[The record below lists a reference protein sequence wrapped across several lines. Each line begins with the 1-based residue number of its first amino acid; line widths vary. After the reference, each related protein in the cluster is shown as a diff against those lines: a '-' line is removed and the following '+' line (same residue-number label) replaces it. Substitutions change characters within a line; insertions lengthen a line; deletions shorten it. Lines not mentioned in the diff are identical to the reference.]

1 MAKLPRHLIA
11 APVQWTTA
19 QTGSYSK
26 SSGSQAV
33 TFVASGKWTRTFL
46 APSTGGTS
54 ESAPTDLLRLVQA
67 GLNVATSGLWTV
79 RLSSSG
85 YVEIQYNGPSG
96 YNPTIT
102 LSTAVARALGYS
114 STSVGPIAT
123 GTSVA
128 ATSHPAWCWLPYS
141 LANDTGWRPSPTTMI
156 AARHA
161 DGSVTAYDEG
171 VQAIERAFR
180 ADYAPTSEAVRVS
193 RSLLATPYW
202 PPESEPSRWT
212 TPTIRPEAVSAAW
225 TVHESLSTFVGLR
238 LAYTIGDLQALI
250 AGTSSA
256 YTVGYL
262 DPESIRTVDQR
273 AALSIPNYVSLV
285 SVPGFTLTQL
295 ALTTQETR

>member
-19 QTGSYSK
+19 QTGSYTT
-26 SSGSQAV
+26 SSGTQAV
-33 TFVASGKWTRTFL
+33 TFVASGKWTRTWL
-46 APSTGGTS
+46 APNTGGTS
-54 ESAPTDLLRLVQA
+54 EAAPTDLLRLVQA
-67 GLNVATSGLWTV
+67 GLNAVTPGLWFV
-79 RLSSSG
+79 RLNSSG
-85 YVEIQYNGPSG
+85 YVEIEYGGIFTS
-96 YNPTIT
+96 TLT
-102 LSTAVARALGYS
+102 LSTAIAKALGYS
-114 STSVGPIAT
+114 STTPGPFASGAII
-123 GTSVA
+123 S

-141 LANDTGWRPSPTTMI
+141 LANDTGWRPSPTTLI

-180 ADYAPTSEAVRVS
+180 ADYAPTSEAVRLS

-212 TPTIRPEAVSAAW
+212 TPTIRPEAVSDAW

-250 AGTSSA
+250 AGTSTA